1 MFVLETIIKDSLYAI
16 KYDDSEVDEFE
27 NSEFEEAYEKP
38 NEFRRL
44 FNNWSDPEYLEAF
57 FQKHKTDLQREF
69 YNFISIE
76 DAINQTI
83 EESLELEEKLIEVA
97 ENGKENDFNNLQNL
111 FKPLN
116 KKENGIIRIPLYQES
131 KVYGACH
138 KSWLRIYAIR
148 IEKNVYIITGGA
160 IKLTEDMNNREHLL
174 LELNKLKRVRQFLID
189 IEIIDNDSIIEF
201 IEF

>member
-1 MFVLETIIKDSLYAI
+1 MFVIETIIENSLYAI

-27 NSEFEEAYEKP
+27 NNEFEEDYEKP

-44 FNNWSDPEYLEAF
+44 FNNWSDPEYLDAF
-57 FQKHKTDLQREF
+57 FYEHRADLQKEF

-76 DAINQTI
+76 EAINQTI
-83 EESLELEEKLIEVA
+83 EESLELESKLKEIAEK
-97 ENGKENDFNNLQNL
+97 GKENNFENLQTL

-116 KKENGIIRIPLYQES
+116 KKEEGLVRIPEYQKS
-131 KVYGACH
+131 KVYGDCH

-148 IEKNVYIITGGA
+148 IEKNVFIITGGA
-160 IKLTEDMNNREHLL
+160 IKLTENMNERDHLL
-174 LELNKLKRVRQFLID
+174 NELDKMRRIKQFLID
-189 IEIIDNDSIIEF
+189 VEIIDNESIIEF